1 MFFASTGA
9 GMRTSVFG
17 FLWTFAISAAAFDA
31 YFAWQHRA
39 GFESWEMNPL
49 TCWMAQAGGFESVI
63 WLKVVTTAFAAA
75 LAFLCHFRRH
85 WLEVPFTSV
94 VTAIFFCLSIHYLI
108 VLDGMN
114 SGHH

>member
-1 MFFASTGA
+1 M
-9 GMRTSVFG
+9 VFYG
-17 FLWTFAISAAAFDA
+17 PLRFRRRQFDA

-63 WLKVVTTAFAAA
+63 WFKVVTTVFAAA

-85 WLEVPFTSV
+85 WLEIPFTSM
-94 VTAIFFCLSIHYLI
+94 VTAIFICLSIHYLI
-108 VLDGMN
+108 VLDGMS